1 MIETERVV
9 AEASRDDGSPGKRTV
24 SLRLRQDR
32 CKPAKIA
39 RKPIAEMN
47 ASFQGE
53 LYLS

>member
-1 MIETERVV
+1 MERAV
-9 AEASRDDGSPGKRTV
+9 AEASGDDGSPGKRTV
-24 SLRLRQDR
+24 SLRFREDSR
-32 CKPAKIA
+32 KPPKIT